1 MAERSSLPAERALA
15 FGPFRLLPAQQL
27 LLEGD
32 IPVRLGSRALDIL
45 TALVESA
52 GETVSKTDLIARVWP
67 DTFVD
72 ESSLRVHIAGLRRAL
87 GDGQPGRRYLANIPG
102 RGYRFLAPISR
113 SEPEPPAA
121 GNKALPARAH
131 NLPISQSRVVGR
143 IDVIATLQEQLPKWR
158 FVSIVGEGGI
168 GKTTVA
174 LALAEALLPAYQ
186 DGVWFADLAPVG
198 DPLRVPDAVSNT
210 LGLTVHSEDSVPR
223 LLDFVRDK
231 RMLVVLDNCEHVV
244 EAAAVLAE
252 QLLAGASGVHV
263 LATSR
268 EPLRAEGERVRRL
281 PPLDSPAASLG
292 LTAADALTF
301 PAVRLFVE
309 RAAAILDGFELSDA
323 DAPVVADIC
332 RKLGG
337 MALAIEL
344 AAARIDAFG
353 VGQLSVLLEDRFRIL
368 KRGRRTAQPRH
379 QSLTATLDWS
389 YEFLPEGE
397 RVILRRLSVFAG
409 AFTLESA
416 IAVAG
421 DDSTDV
427 VEGLANLVAKS
438 LVSADVSGPAVQY
451 RLLET
456 TRVYAMQKLVEAGES
471 EAYARRHAQH
481 HFDWFRRA
489 EANWATRST
498 GAQWL
503 KDNGRGIDDVRSAL
517 NWAFSPDGD
526 PAFGV
531 ALTVASIPL
540 WLELSLVHECRAY
553 VERALAAQALQP
565 SHSERDALKLR
576 LAHGLVLPH
585 ATRSLPED
593 AGYLTTAAALAGK
606 LDDPEALSQALFQCS
621 AYSLYRGIFREALAI
636 AERCRALAGDSD
648 FGPMRVMGSLMVGNA
663 LLYMG
668 DTSGALRYA
677 EPIVNQPAQP
687 GQRWLFGFT
696 VMAWPVYANALWL
709 RGFPDQAFGC
719 ATAALEEI
727 RASTALLVVSM
738 LAHAVCPLAL
748 SVGDMAEAERSIRML
763 LDLSAKSA
771 LNTWNAMGRCF
782 QGRLLLAQGD
792 LAGLP
797 ILRAALDWLRETGFL
812 LHYAISLG
820 VLAEGLAAA
829 GQFAEAHAAIA
840 EALERAESNEE
851 HWCLPELLRI
861 KGEIVRSDG
870 SANAAGAAED
880 CFRQALDRAGR
891 QGALSW
897 ELRAAS
903 SLARLWHRNG
913 RTADA
918 DDLLSAVYGRFTEGF
933 DTVDLRTAAALL
945 DEFRAGRG

>member
-1 MAERSSLPAERALA
+1 MAERPHPPAERALS

-32 IPVRLGSRALDIL
+32 TPVRLGSRAFDIL

-52 GETVSKTDLIARVWP
+52 GETISKNDLIARVWP

-72 ESSLRVHIAGLRRAL
+72 EGSLRVHIAGLRRAL

-113 SEPEPPAA
+113 SEPEPLAA
-121 GNKALPARAH
+121 GNSTIPARAH
-131 NLPISQSRVVGR
+131 NLPVSQSRVVGR

-174 LALAEALLPAYQ
+174 LALAEALLPSYE
-186 DGVWFADLAPVG
+186 DGVWLVDLASVS
-198 DPLRVPDAVSNT
+198 DPRLVADAVGNT
-210 LGLTVHSEDSVPR
+210 LGLTLHAEDAVFR

-231 RMLVVLDNCEHVV
+231 RMLIVLDNCEHVV

-252 QLLAGASGVHV
+252 QLLAGAPGVHI

-281 PPLDSPAASLG
+281 PPLDSPAASPD
-292 LTAADALTF
+292 LTAADALAF

-309 RAAAILDGFELSDA
+309 RAAAISDGFELSDT

-344 AAARIDAFG
+344 AAARVDAFG
-353 VGQLSVLLEDRFRIL
+353 VAQLAVLLDDRFRIL

-379 QSLTATLDWS
+379 QSLTAALDWS

-421 DDSTDV
+421 DDSADV

-438 LVSADVSGPAVQY
+438 LVSADVSGPTVQY

-456 TRVYAMQKLVEAGES
+456 TRAYAMQKLIEAGES

-489 EANWATRST
+489 EASWATRST

-540 WLELSLVHECRAY
+540 WLELSLVHECRAD
-553 VERALAAQALQP
+553 VERALAAQALQESP
-565 SHSERDALKLR
+565 NERDTLKLR
-576 LAHGLVLPH
+576 VAHGLVLPH
-585 ATRSLPED
+585 AIRALSED
-593 AGYLTTAAALAGK
+593 TASYAETLALAEK
-606 LDDPEALSQALFQCS
+606 LDDDEAQLRALYTWSVYCV
-621 AYSLYRGIFREALAI
+621 YLGKYRDALAL
-636 AERCRALAGDSD
+636 AERLRARADSSGLGDL
-648 FGPMRVMGSLMVGNA
+648 GLVGDMMIGNT
-663 LLYMG
+663 LHHLG
-668 DTSGALRYA
+668 DHVGALRHLDLVVNNPTYSRRSMYA
-677 EPIVNQPAQP
+677 D
-687 GQRWLFGFT
+687 RL
-696 VMAWPVYANALWL
+696 MAALVYADILWL
-709 RGFPDQAFGC
+709 RGCPDQAVRC
-719 ATAALEEI
+719 IQQTLDEARSTRNALMHANI
-727 RASTALLVVSM
+727 LTQGPCTVALY
-738 LAHAVCPLAL
+738 
-748 SVGDMAEAERSIRML
+748 VGDLAEAERAVGLL
-763 LDLSAKSA
+763 LDYSAKPA
-771 LNTWNAMGRCF
+771 LNTWNALGRCF
-782 QGRLLLAQGD
+782 QGRLLLARGD
-792 LAGLP
+792 FAGLA
-797 ILRAALDWLRETGFL
+797 ILRTALNWLREAGFTF
-812 LHYAISLG
+812 HYVISLG
-820 VLAEGLAAA
+820 ALAEGLAAA
-829 GQFAEAHAAIA
+829 GQPAEAHMAIA
-840 EALERAESNEE
+840 EALELAEKNEE

-861 KGEIVRSDG
+861 KGEIIRSDG
-870 SANAAGAAED
+870 SANAASAAED
-880 CFRQALDRAGR
+880 CFRQALDWARR

-897 ELRAAS
+897 ELRAAT

-913 RTADA
+913 RTAEA
-918 DDLLSAVYGRFTEGF
+918 DDLLSAVYDRFTEGF
-933 DTVDLRTAAALL
+933 DTVDLKTAAALL
-945 DEFRAGRG
+945 EEFRVG